1 MSDVK
6 SITLFTGVIVLFW
19 VVSNAIVQVLLKKGV
34 SDLNVINSLSDIFDL
49 NILMTVVKNS
59 YISIGIVLYI
69 ISFFLWIYALTKLD
83 VSVLSPIGSLIFVIV
98 AILAVFFLGEKVTS
112 IRWMGIILVVAGSIL
127 IART

>member
-1 MSDVK
+1 MPSP
-6 SITLFTGVIVLFW
+6 S
-19 VVSNAIVQVLLKKGV
+19 
-34 SDLNVINSLSDIFDL
+34 
-49 NILMTVVKNS
+49 
-59 YISIGIVLYI
+59 
-69 ISFFLWIYALTKLD
+69 LD